1 MGDEGADHLPS
12 ENAAL
17 TGLRRNGPDP
27 EIQPTFAYDI
37 PSDWQGDFAPGP
49 MQFQDSSLE
58 EEPTSQLH
66 TTPVKLTFEPNRFPL
81 NH

>member
-1 MGDEGADHLPS
+1 MGDEGADHLLS

-17 TGLRRNGPDP
+17 TGLRRNGADP
-27 EIQPTFAYDI
+27 EIQPAEAYDI
-37 PSDWQGDFAPGP
+37 PGDWQGYFAPSP
-49 MQFQDSSLE
+49 VQFQDSSPE
-58 EEPTSQLH
+58 EGPTSQPH